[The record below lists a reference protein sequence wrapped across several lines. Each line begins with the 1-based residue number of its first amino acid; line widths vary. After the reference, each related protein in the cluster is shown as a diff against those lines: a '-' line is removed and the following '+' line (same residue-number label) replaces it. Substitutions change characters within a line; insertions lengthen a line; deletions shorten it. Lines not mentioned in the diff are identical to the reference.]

1 MRNHPKAFQWRRA
14 CIRCKRAQCRPDKR
28 NAGGRKNDRHAGK
41 RRGHRGGR
49 LRWAAAEKGVKGS
62 HQDSINKAL
71 GVAVLVLGLNGVISS
86 MFTVN
91 ADGTLA
97 SSGELLLIISLVL
110 GTLAG
115 EALRIDDR
123 LNGLSGL
130 VERRLHLSGFAQ
142 SFVNGALIYCVGAM
156 AIIGAL
162 NDGLRGDA
170 SVLYIK
176 SLLDGISSV
185 VLGATLGPGVIFAA
199 LPVLVYQGAISLLAG
214 ALEPFLAGE
223 LLGQICGVGY
233 CLVLCIGINFLGMT
247 KIKTANMLPALLV
260 PVLWSFL
267 QPLFSGAA

>member
-1 MRNHPKAFQWRRA
+1 M
-14 CIRCKRAQCRPDKR
+14 
-28 NAGGRKNDRHAGK
+28 
-41 RRGHRGGR
+41 
-49 LRWAAAEKGVKGS
+49 
-62 HQDSINKAL
+62 
-71 GVAVLVLGLNGVISS
+71 
-86 MFTVN
+86 
-91 ADGTLA
+91 
-97 SSGELLLIISLVL
+97 L

>member
-1 MRNHPKAFQWRRA
+1 MTGTLVNAA
-14 CIRCKRAQCRPDKR
+14 AIA
-28 NAGGRKNDRHAGK
+28 AGGCVGLLLK
-41 RRGHRGGR
+41 
-49 LRWAAAEKGVKGS
+49 KGVKGS

-115 EALRIDDR
+115 
-123 LNGLSGL
+123 GLSGL

>member
-1 MRNHPKAFQWRRA
+1 MRG
-14 CIRCKRAQCRPDKR
+14 D
-28 NAGGRKNDRHAGK
+28 GKNDRHAGK

-49 LRWAAAEKGVKGS
+49 LRWAAGVKGS